1 MSMKR
6 VLGRK
11 DEYIVGLNGARPP
24 SINFYTLF
32 RDYTK
37 ISAFQLVQYSTLEV
51 CAHPLFRTSVGRGK
65 SASPTGARSAHRK
78 RRPDLHRRAGEILTN
93 SDGKVLIISRQMGS
107 YKLSSFESYSLPAQH
122 AWADQRQG
130 SRLISSI
137 GTRPT
142 GRLIGSCCAV
152 MRELFSSDHYLKWY
166 PETRHAGLLKKLLRR
181 TWLSS
186 LDGYFFLR
194 TAPTTAFA

>member
-1 MSMKR
+1 MSVKR

-11 DEYIVGLNGARPP
+11 DEYIVGLNGARLP

-37 ISAFQLVQYSTLEV
+37 IHSNSCNIRRWRLLRSSAVPNLCPAEEKARLQQALVL
-51 CAHPLFRTSVGRGK
+51 HIGK
-65 SASPTGARSAHRK
+65 GVPIYIEEREK
-78 RRPDLHRRAGEILTN
+78 FFTN

-130 SRLISSI
+130 DRVL
-137 GTRPT
+137 
-142 GRLIGSCCAV
+142 
-152 MRELFSSDHYLKWY
+152 
-166 PETRHAGLLKKLLRR
+166 
-181 TWLSS
+181 
-186 LDGYFFLR
+186 
-194 TAPTTAFA
+194 